1 MLFMCGM
8 QQRRLM
14 MLVVTALAALLVG
27 GCSGDGASQEEDSA
41 EDTTTT
47 EESSGGGDDT
57 QAGSSDTVHLTDANI
72 QAANDL
78 IAKEMEDKNLPGVVV
93 GVWTPDEGEYVTAQG
108 TANLDTER
116 AREPEDPFRIAS
128 LTKTFTGTA
137 VLQLV
142 DEGKLSTSDK
152 LSTWYPEFPNADQIT
167 VDDLLRMRSGLV
179 DPYVKDFLQMWI
191 KNPTMSFS
199 PEEGIAAAA
208 ARADEFEPPNEK
220 TEYNNLNFVFL
231 QEIVGKV
238 SGNDL
243 GGQIT
248 QGIFEPLGMENSL
261 YPTSD
266 QLPGELRGYSL
277 NPETNE
283 FDDTTVLNPAV
294 PGGAG
299 AIISDLSDL
308 RTYSRA
314 LCTGELLQPET
325 QATRLETQQMDGE
338 PEFIR
343 YGQGLL
349 QLGKFCGHN
358 GTIFGFS
365 SEMFYLPEEDAVI
378 LVSVNRLDVDE
389 SKSEDLFL
397 GISKTFFPEYV
408 DW

>member
-1 MLFMCGM
+1 MFAVGRCWMDLRG
-8 QQRRLM
+8 LA
-14 MLVVTALAALLVG
+14 VAALVLLPLS
-27 GCSGDGASQEEDSA
+27 GCASED
-41 EDTTTT
+41 
-47 EESSGGGDDT
+47 SSGGGDT
-57 QAGSSDTVHLTDANI
+57 QAGSSETAHLTDANI
-72 QAANDL
+72 QAVNDL

-128 LTKTFTGTA
+128 ITKTFTGTA
-137 VLQLV
+137 ILQLV
-142 DEGKLSTSDK
+142 DQGRLSTSDK
-152 LSTWYPEFPNADQIT
+152 LSTWYPEFPNADEIT
-167 VDDLLRMRSGLV
+167 VDDLLRMRSGIV
-179 DPYVKDFLQMWI
+179 DPFDKDFLQMWI
-191 KNPTMSFS
+191 GNPTMDFP
-199 PEEGIAAAA
+199 PEEAIAASA

-238 SGNDL
+238 SPNDL
-243 GGQIT
+243 GGQIA

-261 YPTSD
+261 YPTSN

-283 FDDTTVLNPAV
+283 FEDTTVLNPAV

-325 QATRLETQQMDGE
+325 QATRLETQQSDGE
-338 PEFIR
+338 PEFIQ

-378 LVSVNRLDVDE
+378 LVNVNRLDVDDE
-389 SKSEDLFL
+389 SKSTDLFL

>member
-1 MLFMCGM
+1 MWLRGLSVAILML
-8 QQRRLM
+8 
-14 MLVVTALAALLVG
+14 LLLS
-27 GCSGDGASQEEDSA
+27 GCAGE
-41 EDTTTT
+41 T
-47 EESSGGGDDT
+47 SGGGDT
-57 QAGSSDTVHLTDANI
+57 QAGSGDTAHLTDANI
-72 QAANDL
+72 QTVNDL

-108 TANLDTER
+108 TANLDTGRE
-116 AREPEDPFRIAS
+116 REPEDPFRIAS
-128 LTKTFTGTA
+128 ITKTFTGTA
-137 VLQLV
+137 ILQLV
-142 DEGKLSTSDK
+142 DEGKLSKSDP
-152 LSTWYPEFPNADQIT
+152 LSTWYPDFPNADEIT
-167 VDDLLRMRSGLV
+167 VDDLLRMRSGMV
-179 DPYVKDFLQMWI
+179 DPYASDDFLQSYYDNPETNITPEDMI
-191 KNPTMSFS
+191 K
-199 PEEGIAAAA
+199 AAM
-208 ARADEFEPPNEK
+208 ARADEFEPPDQK

-238 SGNDL
+238 SPNDL
-243 GGQIT
+243 GGQIA

-261 YPTSD
+261 YATSD

-283 FDDTTVLNPAV
+283 FEDTTVLNPAV

-325 QATRLETQQMDGE
+325 QATRLETPQMDGE
-338 PEFIR
+338 PELIQ

-378 LVSVNRLDVDE
+378 LVNVNRLDVDDE
-389 SKSEDLFL
+389 STSTDLFFA
-397 GISKTFFPEYV
+397 IAKTFFPEYV

>member
-1 MLFMCGM
+1 MFAVGRCWMDLRG
-8 QQRRLM
+8 LA
-14 MLVVTALAALLVG
+14 VAALVLLTLF
-27 GCSGDGASQEEDSA
+27 GCTSED
-41 EDTTTT
+41 
-47 EESSGGGDDT
+47 SSGGGDT
-57 QAGSSDTVHLTDANI
+57 QEDSSDTAHLTDANI
-72 QAANDL
+72 QAVNDL
-78 IAKEMEDKNLPGVVV
+78 IAKEMEEKNLPGVVV

-128 LTKTFTGTA
+128 ITKTFTGTA
-137 VLQLV
+137 ILQLV
-142 DEGKLSTSDK
+142 DQGRLSTSDK

-167 VDDLLRMRSGLV
+167 VDDLLRMRSGIV
-179 DPYVKDFLQMWI
+179 DPYDKDFLQMWI
-191 KNPTMSFS
+191 ENPTMDFS
-199 PEEGIAAAA
+199 PEEVIAASA
-208 ARADEFEPPNEK
+208 ARADEFEPPNEE

-243 GGQIT
+243 GGQIA

-261 YPTSD
+261 YATSD

-283 FDDTTVLNPAV
+283 FEDTTVLNPAV

-325 QATRLETQQMDGE
+325 QATRLETPQMDGE
-338 PEFIR
+338 PELIR

-378 LVSVNRLDVDE
+378 LVNVNRLDVDDE
-389 SKSEDLFL
+389 STSTDLFFA
-397 GISKTFFPEYV
+397 ISKTFFPEYV
-408 DW
+408 YW

>member
-1 MLFMCGM
+1 MFAVGRCWMDLRG
-8 QQRRLM
+8 LS
-14 MLVVTALAALLVG
+14 VAALVLLTLF
-27 GCSGDGASQEEDSA
+27 GCTSKY
-41 EDTTTT
+41 
-47 EESSGGGDDT
+47 SSGGGDT
-57 QAGSSDTVHLTDANI
+57 QEDSSDTAHLTDANI

-78 IAKEMEDKNLPGVVV
+78 IAQEMEDKNLPGVVV

-108 TANLDTER
+108 TANLDTQR

-128 LTKTFTGTA
+128 ITKTFTGTA
-137 VLQLV
+137 ILQLV
-142 DEGKLSTSDK
+142 DEGQLSTSDK
-152 LSTWYPEFPNADQIT
+152 LSTWYPEFPNADEIT
-167 VDDLLRMRSGLV
+167 VDDLLRMRSGIV
-179 DPYVKDFLQMWI
+179 DPFDKDFLQMWI
-191 KNPTMSFS
+191 ENPTMDFS
-199 PEEGIAAAA
+199 PEEAIAASA

-243 GGQIT
+243 GGQIA
-248 QGIFEPLGMENSL
+248 QRIFEPLGMENSL
-261 YPTSD
+261 YATSN

-283 FDDTTVLNPAV
+283 FEDTTVLNPAV

-308 RTYSRA
+308 RTYGRA
-314 LCTGELLQPET
+314 LCTGELVQPET

-338 PEFIR
+338 PEFIQ
-343 YGQGLL
+343 YGQGLV

-378 LVSVNRLDVDE
+378 LVNVNRLDVDDE
-389 SKSEDLFL
+389 STSTDLFFA
-397 GISKTFFPEYV
+397 ISKTFFPEYV

>member
-1 MLFMCGM
+1 MIALGCCRMEIRG
-8 QQRRLM
+8 LSVAI
-14 MLVVTALAALLVG
+14 LVLLTLS
-27 GCSGDGASQEEDSA
+27 GCAGCAS
-41 EDTTTT
+41 
-47 EESSGGGDDT
+47 ESSGGDT
-57 QAGSSDTVHLTDANI
+57 QTDSSDTAHLTDANI
-72 QAANDL
+72 QAVNDF
-78 IAKEMEDKNLPGVVV
+78 IAQEMEDKNLPGVVV

-108 TANLDTER
+108 TANLDTGR

-128 LTKTFTGTA
+128 ITKTFTGTA
-137 VLQLV
+137 ILQLV
-142 DEGKLSTSDK
+142 DQGRLSTSDK
-152 LSTWYPEFPNADQIT
+152 LSTWYPEFPNADEIT
-167 VDDLLRMRSGLV
+167 IDDLLRMRSGIV
-179 DPYVKDFLQMWI
+179 DPYDKDFLQMWME
-191 KNPTMSFS
+191 NPTTDFS
-199 PEEGIAAAA
+199 PEEVIAASA

-243 GGQIT
+243 GEQIA

-261 YPTSD
+261 YPTND

-277 NPETNE
+277 NPETDE

-314 LCTGELLQPET
+314 LCTGELLEPET

-338 PEFIR
+338 PEFIQ
-343 YGQGLL
+343 YGQGLV

-378 LVSVNRLDVDE
+378 LANVNRLDVDDE
-389 SKSEDLFL
+389 SKSTDLFL
-397 GISKTFFPEYV
+397 AISKTLFPEYV

>member
-1 MLFMCGM
+1 
-8 QQRRLM
+8 
-14 MLVVTALAALLVG
+14 V
-27 GCSGDGASQEEDSA
+27 
-41 EDTTTT
+41 
-47 EESSGGGDDT
+47 
-57 QAGSSDTVHLTDANI
+57 
-72 QAANDL
+72 NDL

-108 TANLDTER
+108 TANRDTGRE
-116 AREPEDPFRIAS
+116 REPEDPFRIAS
-128 LTKTFTGTA
+128 ITKTFTGTA
-137 VLQLV
+137 ILQLV
-142 DEGKLSTSDK
+142 DQGRLSASDK
-152 LSTWYPEFPNADQIT
+152 LSTWYPEFPNADEIT
-167 VDDLLRMRSGLV
+167 VDDLLRMRSGIV
-179 DPYVKDFLQMWI
+179 DPYDKDFLQMWI
-191 KNPTMSFS
+191 ENPTMDFS
-199 PEEGIAAAA
+199 PEEVIAASA
-208 ARADEFEPPNEK
+208 ARANEFEPPNEE

-243 GGQIT
+243 GGQIA
-248 QGIFEPLGMENSL
+248 QGIIEPLGMENSL
-261 YPTSD
+261 YPTND

-277 NPETNE
+277 NPETDE
-283 FDDTTVLNPAV
+283 FEDTTVLNPAV

-325 QATRLETQQMDGE
+325 QATRLETQQSDDE
-338 PEFIR
+338 PEFIQ

-365 SEMFYLPEEDAVI
+365 SEMFYLPQEDAVI
-378 LVSVNRLDVDE
+378 LVNVNRLDVDDE
-389 SKSEDLFL
+389 SKSTDLFL

>member
-1 MLFMCGM
+1 MFAVGRCWMDLRG
-8 QQRRLM
+8 LA
-14 MLVVTALAALLVG
+14 VAALVLLPLS
-27 GCSGDGASQEEDSA
+27 GCASED
-41 EDTTTT
+41 
-47 EESSGGGDDT
+47 SSGGGDS
-57 QAGSSDTVHLTDANI
+57 QAGSSETAHLTDANI
-72 QAANDL
+72 QAVNDL

-128 LTKTFTGTA
+128 ITKTFTGTA
-137 VLQLV
+137 ILQLV
-142 DEGKLSTSDK
+142 DQGRLSTSDK
-152 LSTWYPEFPNADQIT
+152 LSTWYPEFPNADDIT
-167 VDDLLRMRSGLV
+167 VDDLLRMRSGIV
-179 DPYVKDFLQMWI
+179 DPYDKDFLQMWME
-191 KNPTMSFS
+191 NPTMDFS
-199 PEEGIAAAA
+199 PEEVITASA

-243 GGQIT
+243 GEQIA

-261 YPTSD
+261 YPTSN

-277 NPETNE
+277 NPKTNE
-283 FDDTTVLNPAV
+283 FEDTTVLNPAV

-325 QATRLETQQMDGE
+325 QAARLETQQMAGE
-338 PEFIR
+338 PEFIQ

-365 SEMFYLPEEDAVI
+365 SEMCYLPEEDAVI
-378 LVSVNRLDVDE
+378 LVNVNRLDVDDE
-389 SKSEDLFL
+389 SKSTDLFL